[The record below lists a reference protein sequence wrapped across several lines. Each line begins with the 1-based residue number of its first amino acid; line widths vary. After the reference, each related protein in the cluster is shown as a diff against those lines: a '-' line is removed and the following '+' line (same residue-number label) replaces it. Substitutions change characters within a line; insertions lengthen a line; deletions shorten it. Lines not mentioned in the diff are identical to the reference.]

1 MTRVASALLGD
12 NAFGNGAKQPL
23 LDLRSGGQHGY
34 APNLTEWV
42 SNQAYIR
49 RNLICILLE
58 APGFFQLM
66 PHPEVWIQSLKSLV
80 ELHARSIEG
89 FNAALTVEFAEHPVG
104 GAGEMQQEVTDVKR
118 ARTEPVFNFVEKY
131 GRPIQTFLEMWIR
144 YGMMDPDAKIA
155 MAGTLSSSATA
166 VSRGTQG
173 LGYSTTD
180 KRPSDLLADWS
191 TMTCLFI
198 EPDNLHRSV
207 VKSWITTNMMPKE
220 TGPIEGKRDLTTA
233 SDLLELSIP
242 FTGISQYGLGVNN
255 LAQAILNKINITN
268 AVPFLHKAFITQG
281 DSHVATFG
289 NATDQFSSYGAAAG
303 SAGDNG
309 YLSNTNE
316 YFVNHVQDG
325 EGVSAA
331 AAAAG
336 VILPAATT
344 AAPTAAAGVIL
355 PAATT
360 AAPTSLKATIS
371 SSK

>member
-1 MTRVASALLGD
+1 MTRLATALLGD
-12 NAFGNGAKQPL
+12 KAFGNGVKQPL
-23 LDLRSGGQHGY
+23 LDFRRGGQHGY

-66 PHPEVWIQSLKSLV
+66 PDSSIWIQSLKSLV

-155 MAGTLSSSATA
+155 MAGTLTSSNTATRSGQTLNA
-166 VSRGTQG
+166 AGG
-173 LGYSTTD
+173 
-180 KRPSDLLADWS
+180 RPTDLLADWS

-255 LAQAILNKINITN
+255 LAQAILNQINITN
-268 AVPFLHKAFITQG
+268 AVPFLHKAFITKG
-281 DSHVATFG
+281 DTNVATFG
-289 NATDQFSSYGAAAG
+289 TDADAFSAYGAPG
-303 SAGDNG
+303 GTAGDNG
-309 YLSNTNE
+309 YFSNTLQ
-316 YFVNHVQDG
+316 YYTDHMPDG
-325 EGVSAA
+325 EALNAGSPSADTIVPNTN
-331 AAAAG
+331 AG
-336 VILPAATT
+336 TT
-344 AAPTAAAGVIL
+344 AI
-355 PAATT
+355 TT
-360 AAPTSLKATIS
+360 KTIS
-371 SSK
+371 SPGKTPSSTVGSS

>member
-1 MTRVASALLGD
+1 MTRVTNALLGS

-23 LDLRSGGQHGY
+23 LDLRQGGQHGY

-66 PHPEVWIQSLKSLV
+66 PNSAIWVQSLKSLV
-80 ELHARSIEG
+80 ELHARTIEG

-104 GAGEMQQEVTDVKR
+104 GGGEMQQEVTDVKR
-118 ARTEPVFNFVEKY
+118 ARTEPVFGFVEKY

-144 YGMMDPDAKIA
+144 YGMLDPDAKIA
-155 MAGTLSSSATA
+155 LAGTLVSDAGSATR
-166 VSRGTQG
+166 SGTT

-198 EPDNLHRSV
+198 EPDVLHRSV
-207 VKSWITTNMMPKE
+207 VKAWITTNMMPKE
-220 TGPIEGKRDLTTA
+220 TGPIEGKRDLTSP

-268 AVPFLHKAFITQG
+268 AVPFLHRAFITKG
-281 DSHVATFG
+281 DTNVAQFG
-289 NATDQFSSYGAAAG
+289 TASEPFGSYGASEG
-303 SAGDNG
+303 TAGDHG
-309 YLSNTNE
+309 YLSNTGE
-316 YFVNHVQDG
+316 YFTNRLLDG
-325 EGVSAA
+325 EGTNSSV
-331 AAAAG
+331 
-336 VILPAATT
+336 TT
-344 AAPTAAAGVIL
+344 GNISPDS
-355 PAATT
+355 TT
-360 AAPTSLKATIS
+360 TGPTSYTATIS
-371 SSK
+371 SPSH